1 MIFFIR
7 AAPLLNFLI
16 KGYHIYRKI
25 SIGKPGNSGGVH
37 PARMRGMREEADL
50 LQKDTADCL
59 PGLTDVKKPYTKAK
73 V

>member
-1 MIFFIR
+1 
-7 AAPLLNFLI
+7 
-16 KGYHIYRKI
+16 
-25 SIGKPGNSGGVH
+25 
-37 PARMRGMREEADL
+37 MREEADL